1 MLYIDLHT
9 TKAGLMMIKPINK
22 NFESYAKK
30 EIEKAKFSCTVQ
42 SMIGHPSNEH
52 YRQMLDRNN
61 LVNCSIDIDD
71 VKNSK
76 VIFGTYLSSRSEGVE
91 HSKDSKICEQ

>member
-30 EIEKAKFSCTVQ
+30 EIEKAKLSCTTQ
-42 SMIGHPSNEH
+42 RMIGHPSNEH
-52 YRQMLDRNN
+52 
-61 LVNCSIDIDD
+61 
-71 VKNSK
+71 
-76 VIFGTYLSSRSEGVE
+76 
-91 HSKDSKICEQ
+91 